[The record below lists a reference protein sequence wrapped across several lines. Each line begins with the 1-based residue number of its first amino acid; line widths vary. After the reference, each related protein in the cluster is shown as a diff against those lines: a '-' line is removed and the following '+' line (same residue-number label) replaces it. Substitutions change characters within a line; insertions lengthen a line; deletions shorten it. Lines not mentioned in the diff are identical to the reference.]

1 MSISISSIK
10 NIGSNFKSYYEK
22 VDRKKLLVYTLIILT
37 ILRFVVYPLKE
48 HVKEDKETLQS
59 KLKNYMEDIKL
70 YTSKKPIN
78 INMEKETSV
87 SIENFHTQDEKA
99 KEIQINL
106 VKIVKSYAKKNNLN
120 LQNIEIPK
128 PTKAKY
134 LEQIDVKVSINTQ
147 DPYKVFSLMEY
158 LEALPKY
165 TVIKETR
172 ISAFG
177 PNISFTFTI
186 STYKLERKI

>member
-87 SIENFHTQDEKA
+87 SIENLHTQDEKA

-165 TVIKETR
+165 TVIKETQ

-177 PNISFTFTI
+177 PNISFTLTI

>member
-78 INMEKETSV
+78 INVEKETSV

-165 TVIKETR
+165 TVIKETQ

-177 PNISFTFTI
+177 PNISFTLTI

>member
-78 INMEKETSV
+78 INVEKETSV
-87 SIENFHTQDEKA
+87 SIENLHTQDEKA

-165 TVIKETR
+165 TVIKETQ

-177 PNISFTFTI
+177 PNISFTLTI